1 MGFRARDGTCLR
13 TLVKMALPFFR
24 EAERRCPRT
33 GPGKKPTI
41 PDWTIAVLIMIA
53 ILKKKKTKNAQYRYL
68 REHRAEM
75 EKWLEI
81 KEFPSRS
88 TYYERYR
95 RSYRLYQEAIRL
107 QGETLVEDGIADP
120 ATVAVD
126 KSLLEAR
133 GPKWHKKDRQA
144 GRIPKGL
151 HGVDTESTWGYSEY
165 HGWVQGYSYEVVVT
179 ATADGTVCP
188 LVASVDTASVS
199 EHATFGE
206 KIGQLHDEVENVL
219 ADSGYDN
226 NDFGERIEW
235 SDKGKRTGK
244 RFLCPENPR
253 NTKGGKRKPPP
264 PPAPKP
270 TRLQRQH
277 RRQRREFLESRK
289 GRRIYARR
297 GQTVEPFND
306 WLKSLFE
313 LEHRV
318 WHRGLENNRTQISA
332 AIFAYQLLLRYN
344 SRCGNHNGQ
353 IKWILDAL

>member
-1 MGFRARDGTCLR
+1 MAVRAKDGTCLG
-13 TLVKMALPFFR
+13 TLVEMALPFFR
-24 EAERRCPRT
+24 EAERQCPRT
-33 GPGKKPTI
+33 GPGQKPTI
-41 PDWTIAVLIMIA
+41 PDWLIAVLIMIA
-53 ILKKKKTKNAQYRYL
+53 IMKKKKAKNAQYRYL
-68 REHRAEM
+68 TEHRAEIG
-75 EKWLEI
+75 KWL
-81 KEFPSRS
+81 KADEFPSRS

-95 RSYRLYQEAIRL
+95 RAYRLYKEAIRL
-107 QGETLVEDGIADP
+107 QGEKLVEDGIADP
-120 ATVAVD
+120 TSVAVD

-133 GPKWHKKDRQA
+133 GPKWHKKDRQK

-151 HGVDTESTWGYSEY
+151 HGVDTGSTWGYSEY

-188 LVASVDTASVS
+188 LLASVDTASIS
-199 EHATFGE
+199 EHTTFGD
-206 KIGQLHDEVENVL
+206 KIDQLHEDVKNVL

-235 SDKGKRTGK
+235 SEKRKRTGR

-253 NTKGGKRKPPP
+253 NTKKNKGKRPPQP
-264 PPAPKP
+264 VAKL
-270 TRLQRQH
+270 TRLQREH
-277 RRQRREFLESRK
+277 RRHRREFLKSRK
-289 GRRIYARR
+289 GRKLYARR

>member
-1 MGFRARDGTCLR
+1 MAIRARDGTCLE
-13 TLVKMALPFFR
+13 TLVEMALPFFR
-24 EAERRCPRT
+24 EAERQCPRT
-33 GPGKKPTI
+33 GPGQKPTI
-41 PDWTIAVLIMIA
+41 PDWLIAVLIMIA
-53 ILKKKKTKNAQYRYL
+53 VVKKKKAKNAQYRYL
-68 REHRAEM
+68 REHRAEIAG
-75 EKWLEI
+75 WLKAE
-81 KEFPSRS
+81 EFPSRS

-95 RSYRLYQEAIRL
+95 RTYRLYQEAIRL
-107 QGETLVEDGIADP
+107 QGEKLVEDGIVDP
-120 ATVAVD
+120 NTVAVD

-151 HGVDTESTWGYSEY
+151 HGVDVESTWGYSEY

-188 LVASVDTASVS
+188 LLVSVDTASVS
-199 EHATFGE
+199 EHTTFAT
-206 KIGQLHDEVENVL
+206 KIEHLHEDVENVL

-226 NDFGERIEW
+226 NGFGERIEW
-235 SDKGKRTGK
+235 DDEGQRTGR

-253 NTKGGKRKPPP
+253 NTKNAKDKRPPQP
-264 PPAPKP
+264 TTKL

-277 RRQRREFLESRK
+277 RRQRREFLKSRK
-289 GRRIYARR
+289 GKKLYARR

-313 LEHRV
+313 LEHQV
-318 WHRGLENNRTQISA
+318 WHRGLENNRTQIGA

-344 SRCGNHNGQ
+344 HRCGNHNGQ
-353 IKWILDAL
+353 IKWILDTL